1 MIPLPCVLPSTAP
14 LTFLA
19 ILGTSGGGR
28 DVAHGAAALEVMKRK
43 VSVIFSRI
51 NQDKIQ
57 DIKYHFNHM
66 IHDIAK
72 RIEGFNLENLMTM
85 DIGKPKMAND
95 QLYDIMVGSKR
106 YLMSVQG

>member
-19 ILGTSGGGR
+19 ILGASGGGR
-28 DVAHGAAALEVMKRK
+28 DVAHGAAALEVVKTK
-43 VSVIFSRI
+43 VSVFFSRI
-51 NQDKIQ
+51 IQDKFQ

-72 RIEGFNLENLMTM
+72 RIEGFNLENLMIM

-95 QLYDIMVGSKR
+95 QLYDSLVGSKR